1 MTNDRYVSLT
11 ELADIV
17 GGTSHSVGKTLTAAG
32 LRVDGSPSKKAFSL
46 NLVTQA
52 PTCRGSGYFYK
63 WHLERVMPFLRKGQA
78 DDAL

>member
-11 ELADIV
+11 EIGKIV

-32 LRVDGSPSKKAFSL
+32 LRVDGTPSKKAFSL

-52 PTCRGSGYFYK
+52 PTGRGLGYFYK
-63 WHLERVMPFLRKGQA
+63 WHLGRVMPFLRKGQA
-78 DDAL
+78 DDAR